1 MSDTA
6 SKTKIL
12 GLPVFPSDTS
22 QLASGSILTYD
33 LANRQFKF
41 IPGGGVAGVSSLN
54 GLTGAL
60 TLVAG
65 TNISLAIGASTI
77 TISASG
83 GGGGTGTVTSIGL
96 AVPGELNVTGSP
108 VTTAGTITIGKA
120 TQTANTVWAG
130 PTTGAAAQPTFRAL
144 VSADIPGGA
153 ATFAD
158 EEIPSGS
165 TPGTA
170 FSLANAPNP
179 VKSLLLFWNGLLQ
192 KPGGVDYTLAG
203 TAITTVNTI
212 GAGDSFL
219 AWYRF

>member
-1 MSDTA
+1 MGLPIYASDT
-6 SKTKIL
+6 TQ
-12 GLPVFPSDTS
+12 LP
-22 QLASGSILTYD
+22 SGSILTYD
-33 LANRQFKF
+33 ANNRQFKF

-65 TNISLAIGASTI
+65 TNITIVPAGSNI
-77 TISASG
+77 TISST
-83 GGGGTGTVTSIGL
+83 GGGTGTVTSVGL
-96 AVPGELNVTGSP
+96 SVPGEFAVSGSP
-108 VTTAGTITIGKA
+108 VTTAGTLSVTKA

-130 PTTGAAAQPTFRAL
+130 PTSGGAAQPTFRAL

-158 EEIPSGS
+158 EEIPSGA
-165 TPGTA
+165 TPGTS
-170 FSLANAPNP
+170 FTLAHSPSPAA
-179 VKSLLLFWNGLLQ
+179 SLLLFWNGLLQ

-203 TAITTVNTI
+203 AAITTVNTI

>member
-1 MSDTA
+1 MSDNTA
-6 SKTKIL
+6 SNTKIL
-12 GLPVFPSDTS
+12 GLPIYASDTT
-22 QLASGSILTYD
+22 QLPSGSILTYD
-33 LANRQFKF
+33 ANNRQFKF

-65 TNISLAIGASTI
+65 TNITIVPAGSNI
-77 TISASG
+77 TISST
-83 GGGGTGTVTSIGL
+83 GGGTGTVTSVGL
-96 AVPGELNVTGSP
+96 SVPGEFAVSGSP
-108 VTTAGTITIGKA
+108 VTTAGTLSVTKA

-130 PTTGAAAQPTFRAL
+130 PTSGGAAQPTFRAL

-158 EEIPSGS
+158 EEIPSGA
-165 TPGTA
+165 TPGTS
-170 FSLANAPNP
+170 FTLAHSPSPAA
-179 VKSLLLFWNGLLQ
+179 SLLLFWNGLLQ

-203 TAITTVNTI
+203 AAITTVNTI